1 MQKAPYDIVIFLV
14 AVSALILVL
23 AAFIIGLVF
32 LYRKKQRAFE
42 KELTLIKE
50 VQDKAMLSAQVEMQ
64 EQTLQHISREI
75 HDNISLSLTLTKLQ
89 LTTINWDDKAAA
101 VTTVDNSLA
110 NLTHSIAGLS
120 NISRSFNAEVIIQQG
135 LLRAVEEE
143 VERIQKAGVL
153 SIGFTVSGSP
163 VYVDGQRELIVFRM
177 VQEALNNI
185 IKHSKATKGSLTMH
199 YTTSRLHITVK
210 DEGAG
215 FSTVALSTGAGLK
228 NMQARAQ
235 MLGGSIEITSQPG
248 AGCTINFTIPFN
260 TL

>member
-50 VQDKAMLSAQVEMQ
+50 TQDKAMLSAQVEMQ

-120 NISRSFNAEVIIQQG
+120 NISRSFN
-135 LLRAVEEE
+135 EEE

-163 VYVDGQRELIVFRM
+163 VYMDAQRELIVFRM
-177 VQEALNNI
+177 MQEALNNI

-215 FSTVALSTGAGLK
+215 FITVALSIGAGLK

-235 MLGGSIEITSQPG
+235 MLGGSIEIISQPG
-248 AGCTINFTIPFN
+248 AGCTINFIIPFN
-260 TL
+260 TP